1 MSFQIKRGTN
11 AQRLAITPLSGELI
25 YATDTDLLYIGDGST
40 PGGILVGD
48 GTSASGGV
56 TTFNGLTGGI
66 TLSAGSGINL
76 STNGQTITV
85 TNTATSGLTKYVE
98 SFNGLTG
105 NVTGVSTGVANTFGP
120 LQSFTKGISL
130 SDGSYISRIGYT
142 ASFISGPVI
151 FNSLYKGSSREA
163 GYDPYTDTLVKL
175 AAGGSGAAA
184 LNSYTSTIAIGST
197 YYIATTDDCI
207 NIGSGNLYTCLTNNS
222 LSSQSVIIGN
232 RNFQKLIATNNVTA
246 VGMDIL
252 NAISAPDGN
261 LTIIGKNICAG
272 VSSADNLTAMG
283 TNIGNLSTKNVDNSV
298 LFGYSVAGGSGL
310 TGINNVVI
318 GSQALESNSGVGGTC
333 DSTKNNI
340 VIGYQALKYL
350 NAFNNNTQAG
360 LDNSVIIASAYET
373 SNDQLDNVAIAEN
386 PALGHTQLLIG
397 SGKTAWITGSCAG
410 YVGIGGVTTPLGEL
424 HVRNRI
430 VLNPV
435 SAPST
440 STSSGVTGSIAWD
453 NDYLYVCARGN
464 SWRRAPLSGY

>member
-1 MSFQIKRGTN
+1 MADFNVTVYSQPF
-11 AQRLAITPLSGELI
+11 
-25 YATDTDLLYIGDGST
+25 
-40 PGGILVGD
+40 GIVGPA
-48 GTSASGGV
+48 GA
-56 TTFNGLTGGI
+56 
-66 TLSAGSGINL
+66 AGSGGGVDSL
-76 STNGQTITV
+76 NG
-85 TNTATSGLTKYVE
+85 NTGSLQGVCTW
-98 SFNGLTG
+98 NGLTG
-105 NVTGVSTGVANTFGP
+105 NITVSAGSNIQFNTQGNTVTISSIGGVSSYNGLTGDVTGVTTGVANTFGP
-120 LQSFTKGISL
+120 LQSFTNGISA
-130 SDGSYISRIGYT
+130 SNGSYISRIGYT
-142 ASFISGPVI
+142 ASFISGPI
-151 FNSLYKGSSREA
+151 ILNSLYAGSDRRQ
-163 GYDPYTDTLVKL
+163 
-175 AAGGSGAAA
+175 
-184 LNSYTSTIAIGST
+184 YTSNLDAILKVASGGCGPSQLASYRSTISIGDT
-197 YYIATTDDCI
+197 YYINTTDDCI
-207 NIGSGNLYTCLTNNS
+207 NIGSGNLYTCLTTGGE
-222 LSSQSVIIGN
+222 SSKSVIIGN
-232 RNFQKLIATNNVTA
+232 RNFQKLLGTNNVIA

-252 NAISAPDGN
+252 NSISAPDAN
-261 LTIIGKNICAG
+261 LTIIGKNICTG
-272 VSSADNLTAMG
+272 VCSADNLTAMG
-283 TNIGNLSTKNVDNSV
+283 TNIGNPATKNVDNSI
-298 LFGYSVAGGSGL
+298 LFGYNAANGSGL

-318 GSQALESNSGVGGTC
+318 GSQALEFNSGSGGTC

-350 NAFNNNTQAG
+350 NVFNNNTQAG